1 MKSLRRRRNAQ
12 PLVEV
17 PRHVRHPSF
26 RQAEAERRYH
36 PEAPLPHENPELRHM
51 ADEIT
56 RELARRMHYAA
67 FRASESTT
75 LDQARWWLARYY
87 ELRDRIVL
95 GNRKLV
101 YRAVRQRAGFSPFSD
116 DLAGD
121 CHVVLL
127 KAVALYN
134 PWLGIRFST
143 YAFTCILRALGRLC
157 QRLASDRLAHSV
169 PLEVIGEGE
178 ARPIRLAADP
188 AAPSAQLTAFLAP
201 EHPLLSSREKSIL
214 SLRFGLGES
223 RRPTTLENVGK
234 NLGLSKERVRQVQAS
249 ALRKL
254 RMALTGSEV

>member
-1 MKSLRRRRNAQ
+1 MKSSSRCRNAQ
-12 PLVEV
+12 PLLEV

-36 PEAPLPHENPELRHM
+36 PDAPLPQENPELRHM
-51 ADEIT
+51 SDDIT

-67 FRASESTT
+67 FRAEE
-75 LDQARWWLARYY
+75 ARNLEEARRWLTAYY
-87 ELRDRIVL
+87 TLRDRIVL

-157 QRLASDRLAHSV
+157 QRLAFDRLAHSV
-169 PLEVIGEGE
+169 PLEVIGEGD
-178 ARPIRLAADP
+178 AKPMGFSSDATSP
-188 AAPSAQLTAFLAP
+188 GAQLAAFLAP
-201 EHPLLSSREKSIL
+201 DHPLLSSREKSIL
-214 SLRFGLGES
+214 SLRFGLGEA

-254 RMALTGSEV
+254 RLALTGADG

>member
-1 MKSLRRRRNAQ
+1 MKSTSRRRIA
-12 PLVEV
+12 PALVEV

-26 RQAEAERRYH
+26 RQADAEQRYH
-36 PEAPLPHENPELRHM
+36 PDAPLPLSDPDLKHM
-51 ADEIT
+51 PDETT
-56 RELARRMHYAA
+56 RELAMRMHYAA
-67 FRASESTT
+67 FRASEEQS
-75 LDQARWWLARYY
+75 LDSAKWWLARYY
-87 ELRDRIVL
+87 DLRDRIVL

-121 CHVVLL
+121 CQVVLL

-157 QRLASDRLAHSV
+157 QRLASDRLIHSV

-178 ARPIRLAADP
+178 GKPMRASEVFSPSSQLA
-188 AAPSAQLTAFLAP
+188 SFLAP
-201 EHPLLSSREKSIL
+201 EHPLLSDREKSIL
-214 SLRFGLGES
+214 RLRFGLGTS
-223 RRPTTLENVGK
+223 RRPTTLENVGR

-254 RMALTGSEV
+254 RMALTGADV